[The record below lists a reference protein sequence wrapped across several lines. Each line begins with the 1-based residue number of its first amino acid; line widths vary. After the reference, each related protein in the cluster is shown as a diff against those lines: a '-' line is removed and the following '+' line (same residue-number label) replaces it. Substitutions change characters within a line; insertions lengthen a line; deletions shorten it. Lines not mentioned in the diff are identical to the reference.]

1 MFLSF
6 ICGYFLGKKIFGLSE
21 TGSLIMSLVMGI
33 GTIIMETI
41 LFLIRMEKLD
51 SQDRMRKTKT
61 NKSL

>member
-21 TGSLIMSLVMGI
+21 TGSLIMSLVIGI

-51 SQDRMRKTKT
+51 A
-61 NKSL
+61 

>member
-21 TGSLIMSLVMGI
+21 TGSLIMSLVIGI